1 MPTSPRR
8 PAKPKRLLRVGPTG
22 PKVKMVPVKW
32 KPHPEK
38 IALDKWECEHE
49 GLFDPCTLGSTSPR
63 TYLTNRLHKAF
74 KAGWEAAES
83 YQQQLGRPSWQPGG
97 TNDAAEM

>member
-8 PAKPKRLLRVGPTG
+8 PAKKGGSVTKPKKLLRVDPTG

-49 GLFDPCTLGSTSPR
+49 GLFDPSTLGSTSPR
-63 TYLTNRLHKAF
+63 TYLTNRIHKAF

-83 YQQQLGRPSWQPGG
+83 YRTVTPPGVAG
-97 TNDAAEM
+97 V